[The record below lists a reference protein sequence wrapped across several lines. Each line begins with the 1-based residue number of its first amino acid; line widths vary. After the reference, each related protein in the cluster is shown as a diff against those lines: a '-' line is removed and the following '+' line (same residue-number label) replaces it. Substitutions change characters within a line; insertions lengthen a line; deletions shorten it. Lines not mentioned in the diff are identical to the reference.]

1 MSVRITKEN
10 LEEIVKTNKEIHDE
24 IDGCVKKVYTTY
36 NKANIHSPEKLAIN
50 ILKDHNLIEIP
61 IDDKYLG
68 GKVEVRNNKK
78 IPIINTAQPRVYQY
92 FVAWHE
98 VYHILFD
105 DSLNSEHIY
114 AEMNV
119 VDVPLIERKA
129 DYFSAS
135 MLLGN
140 VFEYYM
146 DLEGDFIDKI
156 MKCIDTYKAPYKAI
170 LVKLYECAD
179 RYENENL
186 KNLCLEYIDKKPAN
200 LIEKFEELELD
211 SELVRPSNLVRLGD
225 IESLIQKEIEINP
238 QATYHEENKKYLE
251 KLKKSISK
259 DSY

>member
-1 MSVRITKEN
+1 MTVRITREN

-24 IDGCVKKVYTTY
+24 IDSCVKKICNTY
-36 NKANIHSPEKLAIN
+36 NKAGIHSLEKLAIN
-50 ILKDHNLIEIP
+50 ILKEYNLIEIP

-78 IPIINTAQPRVYQY
+78 IPVINTAQPRVYQY

-98 VYHILFD
+98 IYHILFD

-114 AEMNV
+114 AEMNI
-119 VDVPLIERKA
+119 VDVPLTERKA
-129 DYFSAS
+129 DYFAAS

-140 VFEYYM
+140 VFEYYLN
-146 DLEGDFIDKI
+146 LEGDFIDKI
-156 MKCIDTYKAPYKAI
+156 MRCIDTYKAPYKAI
-170 LVKLYECAD
+170 LVKLYECGD
-179 RYENENL
+179 IHGNEKL
-186 KNLCLEYIDKKPAN
+186 KKLCLEYIDKKVN

-211 SELVRPSNLVRLGD
+211 SELVRPSYLVRLGN

-251 KLKKSISK
+251 KLKERISK
-259 DSY
+259 DIKR

>member
-1 MSVRITKEN
+1 MSVRITREN
-10 LEEIVKTNKEIHDE
+10 LEEIVKTNKGIHDD
-24 IDGCVKKVYTTY
+24 ISNCVRKIYTTY
-36 NKANIHSPEKLAIN
+36 NKANIYSLEKLAIN
-50 ILKDHNLIEIP
+50 ILKEYNLIEMP
-61 IDDKYLG
+61 IDDEYLG
-68 GKVEVRNNKK
+68 GKVEVRNSKK

-129 DYFSAS
+129 DYFAAS

-156 MKCIDTYKAPYKAI
+156 MRCIDTYKAPYKAI

-179 RYENENL
+179 KYENEKL
-186 KNLCLEYIDKKPAN
+186 KSLCLEYIDKKVN

-211 SELVRPSNLVRLGD
+211 SELVRPSYLVRLGN
-225 IESLIQKEIEINP
+225 IESLIQKEMEINP

-259 DSY
+259 DVKR